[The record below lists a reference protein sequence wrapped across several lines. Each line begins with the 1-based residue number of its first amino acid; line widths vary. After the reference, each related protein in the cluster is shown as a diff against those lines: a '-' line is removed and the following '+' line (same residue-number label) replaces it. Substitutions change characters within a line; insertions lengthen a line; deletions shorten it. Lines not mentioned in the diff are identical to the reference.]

1 MFHNI
6 TRIGV
11 FFAIL
16 LAAPFAHAAPSNY
29 PSIHADN
36 TVEAIYAHFNSS
48 RMTQNLKDLCALPD
62 RHMDTVSGVKAVSLI
77 AKTLKSY
84 EKAFN
89 SGTSGKNLNVDI
101 TEFVHKTWNQNSI
114 IARIGGSKDDRASD
128 DPVTI
133 LACHLD
139 SWGKANG
146 SKEFPAADYDGSGV
160 VALMEIFATILENKY
175 VPQTPLEFH
184 WYSGQSGGDTKYA
197 MLGSNEIAH
206 KYHTEKISVSALVNM
221 DTIGVPDT
229 TSPTIAAILDDSNP
243 QLVTYIGSLVDRYIK
258 VPFHQ
263 ATKNSKSDDY
273 PWSLYGFP
281 TVWLHESETFGAWS
295 GTTNDTID
303 RIKMEHVARFVK
315 LGTAV
320 AVELTTPGF
329 FSSHGFEHFLIFALL
344 AFALYFIFGTM
355 YNVLYN
361 NKPMALASL
370 PHFALWHRLCCS
382 FSFCPYSLREAQAN
396 DYLNMMEVEQDD
408 VMNSYMPPLIPS
420 DDETR

>member
-1 MFHNI
+1 MGRNI
-6 TRIGV
+6 IRLGV
-11 FFAIL
+11 FFAVFL
-16 LAAPFAHAAPSNY
+16 SAAPAHASEFPPAGGDQS
-29 PSIHADN
+29 
-36 TVEAIYAHFNSS
+36 TVDAIYGHFKEE
-48 RMTQNLKDLCALPD
+48 RMANNLKDLCALPD
-62 RHMDTVSGVKAVSLI
+62 RHMDTEYGVKAVTII
-77 AKTLKSY
+77 AGKLKSY
-84 EKAFN
+84 EMQYNNDAN
-89 SGTSGKNLNVDI
+89 ENNNLDVDI
-101 TEFVHKTWNQNSI
+101 TEFVHQNWSQNSI

-128 DPVTI
+128 DPTVI

-370 PHFALWHRLCCS
+370 PHFA
-382 FSFCPYSLREAQAN
+382 
-396 DYLNMMEVEQDD
+396 
-408 VMNSYMPPLIPS
+408 
-420 DDETR
+420 